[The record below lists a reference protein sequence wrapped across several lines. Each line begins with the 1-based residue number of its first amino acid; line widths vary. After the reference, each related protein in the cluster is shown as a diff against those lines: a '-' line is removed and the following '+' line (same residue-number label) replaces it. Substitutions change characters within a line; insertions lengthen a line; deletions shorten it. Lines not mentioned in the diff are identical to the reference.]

1 MQKELPLKTAPVQHD
16 SLGLWILNCMAAV
29 LLTVSAFFLWGAYSL
44 VDSRFDNFDAS
55 VYEQQLLRVSGVFEQ
70 NRLSFELQVTD
81 YARWDHT
88 EAFVLDQQPA
98 YIEENLFPTS
108 LANIQVDGFIF
119 TRPDG
124 SLVTQPLLRVGT
136 ELTSMPDPMWEA
148 ISQQLPSLIKHDKST
163 AHTRFVWF
171 EDEVIMVSGTHIT
184 DTAQANAPSGYLF
197 FIRHLDEARL
207 GALRELT
214 GVNFRL
220 AQASSMDT
228 VETQFTY
235 KRHKSHPHWLTSM
248 NLMGLPALIQVQGST
263 HLQAERQLTFTLL
276 ALSVA
281 GLSIVALFGIY
292 WLIHLKV
299 IRRLELFSKLADKN
313 RQTRAQSIRWPVSGS
328 DELDNLASSMND
340 FITEVE
346 VRHKELNYLAN
357 HDPLTGIGNRRLL
370 MASLDDKMELL
381 KSNPNFTCNLLLLDI
396 DQFKLFNDGLGH
408 AAGDEIL
415 CLIAKRLSTKV
426 KDSDTLVRLGGDAFA
441 ILQENVSLAST
452 QDFATDLL
460 QHLAVPFVYQE
471 HQLNLRASIG
481 FAQVKLKLSKED
493 VIRNADLAM
502 YEAKRRGKNQVAIF
516 TVNLL
521 DTVSRR
527 MHLEQAL
534 REALNQQS
542 LEVWFQP
549 IIDARYGTIVGME
562 ALSRWSLEGEY
573 IPADEFISIAE
584 ASGMIAQLGKQVLY
598 KVGAVLQELRLQYPA
613 LECNVNL
620 SVQQFRDP
628 QLISDIVACRVK
640 YQLPAS
646 ALHLELTESMIAQ
659 SESEILPI
667 MRALVNQGFKFHLD
681 DFGTGYSS
689 LERLKH
695 LPFDTLKIDRSFITP
710 LSQGDDVMVRNIIN
724 IGHELG
730 MNLIGEGVENER
742 ELEHLLQLGCNQIQG
757 YYFAR
762 PMPYHALKIWLKE
775 HQD

>member
-1 MQKELPLKTAPVQHD
+1 MQKELPLKTAPVQRD
-16 SLGLWILNCMAAV
+16 SLGRWILNCMAAV
-29 LLTVSAFFLWGAYSL
+29 LLTVSAFFLWGAHSL

-55 VYEQQLLRVSGVFEQ
+55 VYEQQLLRVSGIFEQ
-70 NRLSFELQVTD
+70 NRLSFELQVND

-88 EAFVLDQQPA
+88 EAFVLNQQPA

-119 TRPDG
+119 TRLDG
-124 SLVTQPLLRVGT
+124 SLVTPPLLRVGA
-136 ELTSMPDPMWEA
+136 ELTPMPDPMWEA
-148 ISQQLPSLIKHDKST
+148 ISQQLPSLIKNDKST

-220 AQASSMDT
+220 AQTTSMDT

-248 NLMGLPALIQVQGST
+248 NLTGLPALIQVQGST

-276 ALSVA
+276 AFSVA

-381 KSNPNFTCNLLLLDI
+381 KSNPKFTCNLLLLDI

-549 IIDARYGTIVGME
+549 IIDARYGKIVGME

-584 ASGMIAQLGKQVLY
+584 ASGMVAQLGKQVLD

-710 LSQGDDVMVRNIIN
+710 LSLGDDVMVRNIIN

-730 MNLIGEGVENER
+730 MNLIAEGVENER